1 MLRGFAIGI
10 LILAFPIGLFCQ
22 KDNSIDRSS
31 QQDRERQTISSEAS
45 GDDQAVCC
53 CATAAS
59 SGSNSSMWYSALE
72 RPDWWVVIIAALT
85 GLAIAWQSFETRRAT
100 QAMRANNQ
108 AYVRS
113 QRARLSLRP
122 EYRDYAPESC
132 RDRDFLL
139 IAENFGQSIAEIFE
153 IATKLVHFGPEI
165 FKNLETL
172 DFPAPTANILREPEF
187 LSAGGRWQFA
197 QLTMGE
203 VVEPGWEAATEE
215 GRRIPVR
222 YGWIKFRDLSGEVH
236 RRRFF
241 FMFSG
246 RNRTFHEVGP
256 VGWNAED

>member
-1 MLRGFAIGI
+1 MLRGFAIGVF
-10 LILAFPIGLFCQ
+10 ILAFPTGIFCQ
-22 KDNSIDRSS
+22 QNNPIGRSS
-31 QQDRERQTISSEAS
+31 QEDRERQTIFSKAS
-45 GDDQAVCC
+45 GNDQAVCC
-53 CATAAS
+53 CGTAPS
-59 SGSNSSMWYSALE
+59 SGSSNAMWYSALE

-85 GLAIAWQSFETRRAT
+85 GLAVAWQSLETRRAV
-100 QAMRANNQ
+100 QAMRASNQ

-113 QRARLSLRP
+113 QRARLTIRP
-122 EYRDYAPESC
+122 EHRDYAPESR

-139 IAENFGQSIAEIFE
+139 IAENFGQSIAEILE
-153 IATKLVHFGPEI
+153 IDTKLVHFGPEI
-165 FKNLETL
+165 FKHLETM

-187 LSAGGRWQFA
+187 LLAGGRWQFA

-215 GRRIPVR
+215 GRRIPVW

-256 VGWNAED
+256 EGWNAED